1 MIESAQLS
9 YAEKELL
16 LQHFRKSQSVLI
28 RERAQA
34 ILLSDKG
41 FKPYDVAQIIFRDEK
56 TVREWFKVFTKERIA
71 SIFPKYLGNE
81 NAAKLTRIQKEQ
93 IRQVLAKPPS
103 EYGLPKEFWEVKS
116 LRKYLQAEFGVE
128 YKSDNS
134 YRFIFKLHNYSFHLP
149 AKFDLKR
156 DEKLVR
162 KRLEEIRKIISPL
175 LTDKQWEILAAD
187 ESRIIWEAITRRAWL
202 PKGQK
207 TVIKV
212 QRSKDYQNFFGCLNL
227 KTGKPHLFEIP
238 WQNGEEIIR
247 ILKKL
252 KKIYL
257 NKHLCLIWD
266 NASFHRT
273 KKLKKKLKTSLK
285 VFYLL
290 NLPPYA
296 PDTNPQEHVWKY
308 AKDEISNH
316 QCATMKKM
324 IGRFKSIVMGRNYS
338 YQI

>member
-1 MIESAQLS
+1 VIESAQLS
-9 YAEKELL
+9 FEEKELL

-34 ILLSDKG
+34 ILLSGKG
-41 FKPYDVAQIIFRDEK
+41 FRPYEIAQVIFRDEK
-56 TVREWFKVFTKERIA
+56 TVREWLKAFTKERIA
-71 SIFPKYLGNE
+71 SLFPKYLDNE
-81 NAAKLTRIQKEQ
+81 NAAKLTRIQKDQ
-93 IRQVLAKPPS
+93 IRQVLAQPPS

-116 LRKYLQAEFGVE
+116 LRKYLLAEFGIE

-156 DEKLVR
+156 DEELVR
-162 KRLEEIRKIISPL
+162 QRLKEIREIISPFL
-175 LTDKQWEILAAD
+175 ADNHWEVLAAD
-187 ESRIIWEAITRRAWL
+187 ESRLIWEAITRRAWL
-202 PKGQK
+202 PKGKK

-227 KTGKPHLFEIP
+227 KTGKPHLFGIP

-247 ILKKL
+247 ILNKL

-257 NKHLCLIWD
+257 DKQLCLIWD
-266 NASFHRT
+266 NASFHKT
-273 KKLKKKLKTSLK
+273 KKLKEKLKTSLK
-285 VFYLL
+285 AFYLL

-296 PDTNPQEHVWKY
+296 PDTNPQEHIWEY
-308 AKDEISNH
+308 AKDEIANQ
-316 QCATMKKM
+316 QCVTMEKM
-324 IGRFKSIVMGRNYS
+324 TKRFKEIVIGRNYP